1 MHYFYANGKIRLMMN
16 TLTGALLTLLAVALW
31 GALHSLLAGPRAKHW
46 LHQRIGSPA
55 DRGYRLSYNMIAVVT
70 LLPVL
75 AVPARF
81 PGLTLYQ
88 IPAPWVFITTAV
100 QILAMLA
107 IVLTL
112 LQTGA
117 PSFLGIRQL
126 LGPEGSGT
134 ARLQVSGFYRY
145 IRHPLYAAGLV
156 LIWLSPIMTTS
167 SLALYLGFTL
177 YIIIGSRFEE
187 RQLADE
193 FGEPYLEYRQRVP
206 GLIPQPWRRC

>member
-1 MHYFYANGKIRLMMN
+1 MMN
-16 TLTGALLTLLAVALW
+16 TLTGALLTLLAVAIW
-31 GALHSLLAGPRAKHW
+31 GALHSLTAGPRAKQW
-46 LHQRIGSPA
+46 LHLRIGSPA
-55 DRGYRLSYNMIAVVT
+55 DRGYRLSYNVIAVVT

-107 IVLTL
+107 IVITL

-126 LGPEGSGT
+126 LEPQRSEAT
-134 ARLQVSGFYRY
+134 RLQVSGFYRY
-145 IRHPLYAAGLV
+145 IRHPLYTAGLAI
-156 LIWLSPIMTTS
+156 IWLSPVMTTS
-167 SLALYLGFTL
+167 SLALFLGFTL
-177 YIIIGSRFEE
+177 YIVIGSRFEE
-187 RQLADE
+187 RQLVAE
-193 FGEPYLEYRQRVP
+193 FGEPYLEYRQKVP
-206 GLIPQPWRRC
+206 ALIPQPWKHS